1 MRGGYCIVENIMAFV
16 AKALIVNITLRGVVI
31 HLTPSYPL
39 GCFIF
44 THLCNR
50 HIGFAIFRLESAC
63 VCCFFVVLLTL
74 PFNFIRAPGP
84 DNGPGLQLDQESPSL
99 GPLALLGVEQGQH
112 GAQLQVPVQAVG
124 LHRVAALHPRH
135 RRAVGEEARRP
146 GHDVLR
152 CYFPRLLSSSSSPFL
167 FTP

>member
-1 MRGGYCIVENIMAFV
+1 MC
-16 AKALIVNITLRGVVI
+16 VV
-31 HLTPSYPL
+31 
-39 GCFIF
+39 
-44 THLCNR
+44 
-50 HIGFAIFRLESAC
+50 
-63 VCCFFVVLLTL
+63 VFFVLLTL

-146 GHDVLR
+146 GHDVLCAATSPV
-152 CYFPRLLSSSSSPFL
+152 CYPLFPPPFSSLLDNRDL
-167 FTP
+167 REKK